1 MRQHRRSRQILA
13 LLLGLSLFAAACGDD
28 DDTEATEDEGTEEE
42 EEGQEEESEEPDP
55 VAALQEVGDADPSCE
70 GEEDGTLTIGEL
82 LPATGDL
89 SFLGPP
95 MTAGAQIA
103 LTEINDAGGVNGQPV
118 TYLPGDSGDEDPPVA
133 PGTVDGHLDAN
144 ADVILG
150 AAASGVSMSV
160 IDTLLEACKVMFSPA
175 NTSPDFTTL
184 EDDDLYFRT
193 APADIL
199 QGQVLAEVALEEGVG
214 TAAILNR
221 QDSYGEGLARYIQE
235 PFEEGGGEVVV
246 QRPYDPEAGEFSAEV
261 QEVVD
266 ADPDALFMVG
276 FVESSRIIQDLFEQG
291 FTPDQKKI
299 YLVDGNIGNAFG
311 ETFSEPGVLVGVRGT
326 FPSAEVGPEFQDR
339 LMAQNPELV
348 DQIYGPETYDAMTVI
363 ALAAEQAGTDRPD
376 EIARNINAVTRDG
389 TACTAFAECRDLLD
403 AGEDIDYNGVSGA
416 LDFALPGEPT
426 AASIAVQAYGENNQI
441 DAAQTEYRDVELPT

>member
-1 MRQHRRSRQILA
+1 MRQHRRSKRLLA

-28 DDTEATEDEGTEEE
+28 DDAETTEDEEEAPEEE
-42 EEGQEEESEEPDP
+42 PEEPDP

-70 GEEDGTLTIGEL
+70 GEEDGTLTVGGL
-82 LPATGDL
+82 LPETGDL

-95 MTAGAQIA
+95 MVTGAQVA
-103 LTEINDAGGVNGQPV
+103 VDEVNEAGGVNGQQV
-118 TYLPGDSGDEDPPVA
+118 TYLPGDSGDEDPA
-133 PGTVDGHLDAN
+133 IAGTTVDGHLENN

-150 AAASGVSMSV
+150 AAASGISLSV
-160 IDTLLEACKVMFSPA
+160 IDSLIESCKVMFSPA
-175 NTSPDFTTL
+175 NTSPTFTTL
-184 EDDDLYFRT
+184 DDGDLYFRT

-221 QDSYGEGLARYIQE
+221 QDAYGEGLARYITE
-235 PFEEGGGEVVV
+235 PFEAGGGEVVTA
-246 QRPYDPEAGEFSAEV
+246 RAYDPEASEFTAEV

-276 FVESSRIIQDLFEQG
+276 FQESSRILQDLFEQD
-291 FTPDQKKI
+291 FTADNKKI

-311 ETFSEPGVLVGVRGT
+311 ETFTQPGVLVGVRGT

-339 LMAQNPELV
+339 ILAANPAVV
-348 DQIYGPETYDAMTVI
+348 DFLYAPETFDAVMVV
-363 ALAAEQAGTDRPD
+363 ALAAQQAGTDRPD

-389 TACTAFAECRDLLD
+389 TACTTFAECRDLID
-403 AGEDIDYNGVSGA
+403 QGEDIDYNGVSGP

-426 AASIAVQAYGENNQI
+426 SASIAIQAYGETNQI
-441 DAAQTEYRDVELPT
+441 DNALTEYRDVELPT